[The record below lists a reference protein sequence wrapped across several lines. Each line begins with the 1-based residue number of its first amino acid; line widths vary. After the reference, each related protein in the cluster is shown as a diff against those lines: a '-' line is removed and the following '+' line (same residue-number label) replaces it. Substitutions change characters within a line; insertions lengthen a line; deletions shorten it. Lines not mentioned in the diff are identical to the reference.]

1 MKIGWRTF
9 TALHGGYTG
18 HTFEGTSLATVRRL
32 IRITSMAIFKDF
44 FSSTR
49 GHKSDS
55 QTQEAAHS
63 LGGPETAPVKMNLDE
78 RMAFRRELLF
88 DAVRATL
95 NSRYIAS
102 SSYRFKV
109 MRTDKR
115 GHCFIVMLD
124 MAPAFM
130 ASPQGQHAQLAEIA
144 ASLTQNALAKYGLI
158 LGGIYWRVDE
168 TLNTVVADWA
178 RPASLD
184 TAVAIPEIPEKG
196 PTNVENYER
205 LTADELAAFEAAWQK
220 NSEIQIGNR
229 TYSSDLAPLGE
240 DPPRA

>member
-1 MKIGWRTF
+1 MAHAGSSPAID
-9 TALHGGYTG
+9 
-18 HTFEGTSLATVRRL
+18 TV
-32 IRITSMAIFKDF
+32 TNMAIFKDF

-55 QTQEAAHS
+55 QIQEAAHS
-63 LGGPETAPVKMNLDE
+63 LDGPETAPVKMNLEE

-115 GHCFIVMLD
+115 GHCFVVMLD

-130 ASPQGQHAQLAEIA
+130 ASPQGQHAQLAEMA
-144 ASLTQNALAKYGLI
+144 ATMTQNALTKYGLI
-158 LGGIYWRVDE
+158 LGGIYWRIDE

-184 TAVAIPEIPEKG
+184 TAVAKPEKA

-205 LTADELAAFEAAWQK
+205 VTADELAAFETAWQK
-220 NSEIQIGNR
+220 SSEIQIGNR
-229 TYSSDLAPLGE
+229 TYTSDLAPLGE
-240 DPPRA
+240 DPPRD